1 VSTTSA
7 ARGPATTQASTSARR
22 LLLVL
27 ALGLVIQPFVGAAAA
42 LVLGVVSSSGARER
56 TALFALALLLALYG
70 TAFSFIPFGI
80 GGG

>member
-1 VSTTSA
+1 MTTTASA
-7 ARGPATTQASTSARR
+7 RRSAPSRVSTSARR
-22 LLLVL
+22 FLLVL

-42 LVLGVVSSSGARER
+42 LVLGVVRSSGARER
-56 TALFALALLLALYG
+56 SALFALALLLALYG